1 MIIKHMRIDD
11 RLIHGQIVTVWI
23 ADSKANTI
31 LVADDKAATDSMQ
44 KTILK
49 LAVPS
54 GIKLIISTLSEAAEM
69 INNPNKTEEIL
80 LIVRNPKSAYE
91 LLQRGVHVSELNVGN
106 ISNTKSTVGRKKLMQ
121 YIFVEPDD
129 ADYLIKIAEQ
139 GIRLD
144 VRAIPTEK
152 STNGLEL
159 LKNNGF

>member
-1 MIIKHMRIDD
+1 M
-11 RLIHGQIVTVWI
+11 
-23 ADSKANTI
+23 
-31 LVADDKAATDSMQ
+31 
-44 KTILK
+44 
-49 LAVPS
+49 
-54 GIKLIISTLSEAAEM
+54 
-69 INNPNKTEEIL
+69 
-80 LIVRNPKSAYE
+80 
-91 LLQRGVHVSELNVGN
+91 LQRGVHVSELNVGN